1 MENLL
6 SDQRKFQKVTLKKD
20 VFLNFVVN
28 QEKRIDT
35 IFTNLVDSNSM
46 SKEMRK
52 FVKLVGTR
60 PGIMYG
66 NCKLHKQQVDGCPP
80 FRSILSALQTSTYN
94 VAKFLVPILNPLTKN
109 EYTVEDL
116 FQFAEEICEQGSTL
130 SMGSLDLDSLFTN
143 IPFDETIDICVNR
156 FFENTDTVEGFA
168 KSEVKQLLSLA
179 TKESYFIFNA
189 FLYKQIVGV
198 AIGSPLGPS
207 LANTFLSYH
216 ETNWLNNCTQGF
228 KTVF

>member
-52 FVKLVGTR
+52 FVKPVGTR

-66 NCKLHKQQVDGCPP
+66 NCK
-80 FRSILSALQTSTYN
+80 
-94 VAKFLVPILNPLTKN
+94 
-109 EYTVEDL
+109 
-116 FQFAEEICEQGSTL
+116 
-130 SMGSLDLDSLFTN
+130 
-143 IPFDETIDICVNR
+143 
-156 FFENTDTVEGFA
+156 
-168 KSEVKQLLSLA
+168 
-179 TKESYFIFNA
+179 
-189 FLYKQIVGV
+189 
-198 AIGSPLGPS
+198 
-207 LANTFLSYH
+207 
-216 ETNWLNNCTQGF
+216 
-228 KTVF
+228 